1 MILSCDKKVNKTY
14 LISYWLAF
22 GQRVNE
28 KLKKTKLVSV
38 LFILSLESLS
48 YSSLYMNISAPN
60 YWILLSVTGDNDIT
74 TTSSSSFSAKS
85 AAQVE
90 EKTVK
95 KKIISMPHSKL

>member
-1 MILSCDKKVNKTY
+1 
-14 LISYWLAF
+14 
-22 GQRVNE
+22 
-28 KLKKTKLVSV
+28 
-38 LFILSLESLS
+38 
-48 YSSLYMNISAPN
+48 MNISAPN

-85 AAQVE
+85 SAQVE

>member
-1 MILSCDKKVNKTY
+1 
-14 LISYWLAF
+14 
-22 GQRVNE
+22 
-28 KLKKTKLVSV
+28 
-38 LFILSLESLS
+38 
-48 YSSLYMNISAPN
+48 MNISAPN
-60 YWILLSVTGDNDIT
+60 YWILLSGDNGIT